1 MTPSPSPP
9 RFLILCFSTLIKK
22 KKKKNGGILLTDLS
36 GWQGSVRRQG
46 CGWVLWEPGV
56 STSPWC
62 WWVCGGEAGGE
73 LCPQRPVLFQ
83 AAAELG
89 SILSLG
95 MTSPFSSESVTPRGT
110 QSRQVR
116 MNRGPIGG
124 LLVRELP
131 AQLDFVLYK
140 KSHFAYKI
148 EATQQGA
155 GKVWREWEL

>member
-1 MTPSPSPP
+1 M
-9 RFLILCFSTLIKK
+9 
-22 KKKKNGGILLTDLS
+22 
-36 GWQGSVRRQG
+36 RRQG
-46 CGWVLWEPGV
+46 WGWVLWEPGV

-140 KSHFAYKI
+140 SRILLIKSKLPNK
-148 EATQQGA
+148 E
-155 GKVWREWEL
+155 REKYGGNGSCRFYLLKNR

>member
-1 MTPSPSPP
+1 M
-9 RFLILCFSTLIKK
+9 R
-22 KKKKNGGILLTDLS
+22 D
-36 GWQGSVRRQG
+36 
-46 CGWVLWEPGV
+46 
-56 STSPWC
+56 
-62 WWVCGGEAGGE
+62 GEAGGE
-73 LCPQRPVLFQ
+73 LCPQRPVRFQ
-83 AAAELG
+83 APAELG

-95 MTSPFSSESVTPRGT
+95 MTSPFSPESVTARGT

-140 KSHFAYKI
+140 KSHFAYFGCKI
-148 EATQQGA
+148 EATERGA

>member
-1 MTPSPSPP
+1 M
-9 RFLILCFSTLIKK
+9 
-22 KKKKNGGILLTDLS
+22 
-36 GWQGSVRRQG
+36 RRQG

>member
-9 RFLILCFSTLIKK
+9 RFLILCFSTLIFKK
-22 KKKKNGGILLTDLS
+22 KKKKGGILLTDLS

-95 MTSPFSSESVTPRGT
+95 MTSPFSPESVTPRGT

-140 KSHFAYKI
+140 KSHFAYQI